1 MAICKL
7 NDGSIIGD
15 YLKPYVVAEVN
26 SSHNGNVETAQRMI
40 DAAKAAGCDCVKFQ
54 SWSAESL
61 YSKTYYDANPISK
74 RIVKKFALT
83 KEQLLLLSAYC
94 RSKGVAFSST
104 PYSKEEVDFL
114 ADKCSVPYIKIASM
128 DINNLSFIDY
138 IARKNLPIILSTGM
152 STYEEVHT
160 AVSVAKRAGNKK
172 ICLLH
177 CISIYPA
184 EIETINLNN
193 IVSLREQYPE
203 YPIGFSDH
211 TLGTETACAAVALG
225 AAVVEKHLTLDKS
238 KIGMDN
244 NMAVE
249 PDEMALL
256 VRACDNVQK
265 AIGSRER
272 IVSDAEKTQ
281 LKKMRRSI
289 IATRDLHTGE
299 TINRDDLDAKRPGD
313 GIPPSEMEKITGE
326 KLLHD
331 VEADCLITYDDIE

>member
-26 SSHNGNVETAQRMI
+26 SSHNGNIETAQRMI
-40 DAAKAAGCDCVKFQ
+40 DAARAAGCDCVKFQ

-83 KEQLLLLSAYC
+83 KKQLLQLSAYC
-94 RSKGVAFSST
+94 KSKEIAFSST

-114 ADKCSVPYIKIASM
+114 ADECDVPYIKIASM
-128 DINNLSFIDY
+128 DINNLFFIDY

-160 AVSVAKRAGNKK
+160 AVSVAERAGNKK

-211 TLGTETACAAVALG
+211 TLGIETACAAVALG
-225 AAVVEKHLTLDKS
+225 SAVVEKHLTLDKS

-244 NMAVE
+244 NMAIE
-249 PDEMALL
+249 PDELALL
-256 VRACDNVQK
+256 VRNCDNVRK

-272 IVSDAEKTQ
+272 LVSEAEKTQ
-281 LKKMRRSI
+281 LKKMRRSL
-289 IATRDLHTGE
+289 IASRDLHAGE

-313 GIPPSEMEKITGE
+313 GIPPSEMEKITGK